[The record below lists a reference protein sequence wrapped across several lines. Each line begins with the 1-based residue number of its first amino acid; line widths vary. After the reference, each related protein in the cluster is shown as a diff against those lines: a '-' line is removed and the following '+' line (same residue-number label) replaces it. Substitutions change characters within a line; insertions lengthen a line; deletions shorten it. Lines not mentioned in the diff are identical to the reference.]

1 MVALKTKKTAKP
13 KQFLA
18 DLSSRDDDSNGPYE
32 VSVVDIEDDDSL
44 PSDVVMTDPD
54 TDPDDDI
61 DKGMYQK
68 SLNDYHKETFYK
80 VYTPYF
86 DQVQEGTHLV
96 TQEKYDHIL
105 AILAYPRQ
113 KKKPA
118 VNYKYR
124 KQYSVGSNV
133 AGVMLYRKGKVATT
147 FEKAFDVIQEA
158 HHKISH
164 AMNPLSNK
172 RIINDDLGYYGAPAS
187 VIEFSIK
194 ICHIVST

>member
-1 MVALKTKKTAKP
+1 MVAHKTKKTAKP

-18 DLSSRDDDSNGPYE
+18 DLSSRDDDSDDPYE

-68 SLNDYHKETFYK
+68 SLNEYHKEAFYK

-105 AILAYPRQ
+105 AILAYSRQ
-113 KKKPA
+113 KKEPV

-124 KQYSVGSNV
+124 CHAIQGS
-133 AGVMLYRKGKVATT
+133 
-147 FEKAFDVIQEA
+147 
-158 HHKISH
+158 
-164 AMNPLSNK
+164 
-172 RIINDDLGYYGAPAS
+172 
-187 VIEFSIK
+187 
-194 ICHIVST
+194 